1 MSAGI
6 RTRWKNE
13 HVENRGK
20 ARREVQIQELTDETT
35 AWSKLMLGI
44 AGATARWDKHRVES
58 NIELINVMVGLL
70 YTNYQYDSPYI
81 QQVEM
86 NMEMAKVYFQMRFN
100 KKLDF

>member
-1 MSAGI
+1 
-6 RTRWKNE
+6 
-13 HVENRGK
+13 
-20 ARREVQIQELTDETT
+20 
-35 AWSKLMLGI
+35 MLGI